1 MPCFSASG
9 VYVVATFLAAGT
21 AGGFPPCAARAAAA
35 GPPPPYPRTG
45 ARYPPGGA
53 APGPI

>member
-35 GPPPPYPRTG
+35 GPPPYPRTG